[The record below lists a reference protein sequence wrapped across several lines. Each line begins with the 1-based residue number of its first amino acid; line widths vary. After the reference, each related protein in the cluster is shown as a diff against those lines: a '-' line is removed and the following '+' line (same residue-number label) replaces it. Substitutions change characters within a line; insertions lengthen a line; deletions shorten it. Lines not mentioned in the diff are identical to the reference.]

1 MLVFCCMAKLTA
13 EEVDHIAKL
22 SRLAL
27 AEEEKERY
35 SNQLSS
41 VLAYVEQLNEV
52 NTDNVEAT
60 ANVTGLSNV
69 FREDIVAED
78 DCLSHD
84 DIAKNA
90 PEFKDGHFVVP
101 GVFE

>member
-1 MLVFCCMAKLTA
+1 MAKLSA

-27 AEEEKERY
+27 TEEEKERY
-35 SNQLSS
+35 SGQLSS

-60 ANVTGLSNV
+60 ANVTGFTNV
-69 FREDIVAED
+69 YREDSITES
-78 DCLSHD
+78 DCLSHE

-90 PEFKDGHFVVP
+90 PEFQDGHFVVP